1 MGRTLAVHF
10 LPREVDPARFVGGVV
25 VVIDVLRAT
34 TTMIH
39 ALANGAR
46 EVIPCAEIDEARAV
60 AARCPAG
67 SVVLGG
73 ERGGRPIPG
82 FDLGNSPASYRPD
95 LVAGKTVVMTTTNG
109 TLALLHARTAER
121 VLVGAFANL
130 GAIIRTLRAE
140 TRPIHLLCAGSEGD
154 ASIED
159 VLFAGAVVTHVGEA
173 SGQFRTSDEKPMP
186 DGRAEIAAA
195 AYVGRGEN
203 SDARLATFLT
213 GKGGALLDQ
222 LGLRSDVIACAE
234 VDTADVVP
242 VMENGWLHAGTTVPA
257 GANASGSL

>member
-60 AARCPAG
+60 AARYPAG

-95 LVAGKTVVMTTTNG
+95 VVAGKTVVMTTTNG
-109 TLALLHARTAER
+109 TRALLHARTAER

-130 GAIIRTLRAE
+130 GAIVRALRTE

-159 VLFAGAVVTHVGEA
+159 VLFAGAVAARVAEA
-173 SGQFRTSDEKPMP
+173 AGQFRTNEEKPLP

-195 AYVGRGEN
+195 AYVGMGNQATE
-203 SDARLATFLT
+203 RLASLLT
-213 GKGGALLDQ
+213 GKGGALLDE
-222 LGLRSDVIACAE
+222 LGLGPDIDTCAE

-242 VMENGWLHAGTTVPA
+242 VMEDGRIVL
-257 GANASGSL
+257 S